1 MHGPFRSSSVA
12 CSFCCHEITRME
24 GTRGIA
30 LNLEWKNVGIVLQ
43 KNGKTLLKTS
53 MASPAKASY
62 SACRPVL
69 VALYHPINKSIKSFI
84 Q

>member
-1 MHGPFRSSSVA
+1 
-12 CSFCCHEITRME
+12 ME
-24 GTRGIA
+24 GIRGIA

-43 KNGKTLLKTS
+43 KNGKTLLKTY

-69 VALYHPINKSIKSFI
+69 VALSSY
-84 Q
+84 